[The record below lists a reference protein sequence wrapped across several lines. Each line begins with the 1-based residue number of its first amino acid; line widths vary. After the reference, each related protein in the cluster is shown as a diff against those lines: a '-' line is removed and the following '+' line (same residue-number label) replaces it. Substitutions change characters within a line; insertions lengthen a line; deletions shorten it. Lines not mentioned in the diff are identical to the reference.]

1 MFFLESGAQG
11 RRSRPREGIWPNTES
26 NNFSTLG
33 VPESDVNRHP
43 WYTVWYTV
51 LVLNV
56 SPQTSIYQHA
66 PGVILRVT
74 QTHLWLW
81 TLRDSEGVNDSVWL
95 LKRHTESF
103 CKVSVIWLS
112 MREEHQ
118 IKDPTQEKH
127 RPVYRDIYEGR
138 MREIKSRGV
147 LLMAHDHDG
156 LFLGYLSNFF
166 SGLLLLSIRPLSG

>member
-1 MFFLESGAQG
+1 M
-11 RRSRPREGIWPNTES
+11 S
-26 NNFSTLG
+26 NLL
-33 VPESDVNRHP
+33 
-43 WYTVWYTV
+43 Y
-51 LVLNV
+51 
-56 SPQTSIYQHA
+56 QTSIYQHA

-127 RPVYRDIYEGR
+127 RPVYRDIWER
-138 MREIKSRGV
+138 RIRELQTSAV
-147 LLMAHDHDG
+147 LLMAHKHHS
-156 LFLGYLSNFF
+156 LFLCHRGNTLSGYLP
-166 SGLLLLSIRPLSG
+166 GLLRPLCGKTWCAQKLPYSRSLNTNVFILRSWSWLLGKLRLVQL